1 MKAMPYQL
9 EDETKPPPRRFG
21 WLQLLL
27 LLGFVISLLIGLIA
41 LIGLYLLESV
51 EPQQSRVETNPA
63 LIQPAQ
69 IPPHLALL
77 QLAGADADALGR
89 QAISARERA
98 LAYAIIQYND
108 TIAGPR
114 RAAEMLRLGTHFLDA
129 GDLPQAIAAYR
140 VARTAAIF
148 EPEIPAL
155 ERGQILARSAAGLL
169 ESDAPQEAVET
180 AQQAQHVAIHLPGLL
195 PAQRAELLSSV
206 APILKAHGSPEVA
219 RQIDELLR
227 NPTLRVNRVALI
239 SQWAQLQE
247 AVPMLPPLE
256 EAIARR
262 KTAAQALIDRLVL
275 TGGQDIEVER
285 GSLRQ
290 ALIEEDRLRSERY
303 AGVNQPNLTLGQQ
316 HTLIQEQ
323 RTWLLLKLRIAL
335 GGFGLELMPEWSGQ
349 PDALRLSLNQVTNN
363 LMTILQAQ
371 VAAKADE
378 AEAAMLR
385 AEIYR
390 WLAYQ
395 NDLGFYPN
403 APLGELATQI
413 DTAEAELERLN
424 LPPALPVFYD
434 SNATPPG
441 FRIARRY

>member
-1 MKAMPYQL
+1 MSYQL
-9 EDETKPPPRRFG
+9 EEERNSPPRRFG

-27 LLGFVISLLIGLIA
+27 LFGFVASLLIGLLA
-41 LIGLYLLESV
+41 LVGLYLLDFF
-51 EPQQSRVETNPA
+51 EPQRSTLETNPT

-77 QLAGADADALGR
+77 QLAGADVDALGR
-89 QAISARERA
+89 QAVSAHERA
-98 LAYAIIQYND
+98 LAYAIIQYDD

-114 RAAEMLRLGTHFLDA
+114 RAAEMLRLGEQFLTA
-129 GDLPQAIAAYR
+129 GELPQAIAAYR
-140 VARTAAIF
+140 VARTVAVLV
-148 EPEIPAL
+148 PEIPAL

-169 ESDAPQEAVET
+169 ESDAPQEAVDT
-180 AQQAQHVAIHLPGLL
+180 AQQAQHVAIHMPGLL
-195 PAQRAELLSSV
+195 PAQRAQILNSV
-206 APILKAHGSPEVA
+206 APILREHGSPEAA

-227 NPTLRVNRVALI
+227 NPALRVNRVALI
-239 SQWAQLQE
+239 SQWSQLQE
-247 AVPMLPPLE
+247 AIPVSPPLE

-262 KTAAQALIDRLVL
+262 MAAAQSLIDRILL
-275 TGGQDIEVER
+275 TGGQDIEAER
-285 GSLRQ
+285 EALRQ
-290 ALIEEDRLRSERY
+290 SLNEEDRLRGERY
-303 AGVNQPNLTLGQQ
+303 AGLNQAGLTLGQQ

-335 GGFGLELMPEWSGQ
+335 GGFGVELMPEWSSQ

-363 LMTILQAQ
+363 LMAVLQAQ

-378 AEAAMLR
+378 AQAAMLR
-385 AEIYR
+385 AEVYR

-395 NDLGFYPN
+395 SDLGFYPN
-403 APLGELATQI
+403 PPLGELATQI
-413 DTAEAELERLN
+413 DAAEAELERLN